1 MSAGQST
8 PSGSAVAVRVPDM
21 TCGHCV
27 ATIQSA
33 LKGAD
38 PQAQVRIDL
47 AAHRVEIDPVH
58 ADTQALRLAIEDAG
72 YSPVPAGG
80 DATP

>member
-1 MSAGQST
+1 MIAFD
-8 PSGSAVAVRVPDM
+8 VPDM

-33 LKGAD
+33 LRGAD

-47 AAHRVEIDPVH
+47 ASHRVEIDPAR
-58 ADTQALRLAIEDAG
+58 ADAQALRAAIEDAG
-72 YSPVPAGG
+72 YSPLPAGG
-80 DATP
+80 DAVR